1 MTSPIHLSVKSG
13 LGAGTRSGCL
23 VVGVFENHKLSHAAT
38 ELDRASRGQLRAIL
52 RRGDIEGRIGQTLL
66 LQALDHV
73 PAQRVLLVGCGGA
86 RELNDARYRR
96 VLAAAAARLLE
107 TGSSEAVSF
116 LSELPVP
123 GRELYWKVRQAVE
136 AAREARYRFDAF
148 KSKRNGRVPAL
159 KRITLA
165 IAEARQLAAAERAL
179 HDGTAI
185 ANGIDLAK
193 DLANTPPNICHPTY
207 LAGRAKELARRHR
220 SLKVTV
226 LEEAQMRRLG
236 MHSLLAVARG
246 SHQPPKFIILEYKGV
261 RGGTK
266 PIALVG
272 KGVTFDTGGIS
283 IKPAAAMDEMKFDMC
298 GAASVFG
305 TMSAVAE
312 MKLPLHVV
320 AAIPA
325 VENMPG
331 GNATRPADIVTSLSG
346 QTVEILN
353 TDAEGRLIL
362 CDAITYIERR
372 YAPQTVVDVATLTG
386 ACVIALGNHA
396 TGLFSNH
403 QPLADAL
410 LAAGQTAGDRAWQLP
425 LWEEYQS
432 QLDSPFADMANV
444 GGREGGAITAACF
457 LSRFAKNLQ
466 WAHLDIA
473 GTAYRSGKQKGATG
487 RPVPLLTQFLLD
499 RAGRSR

>member
-1 MTSPIHLSVKSG
+1 MTSSIRIAAKSG

-23 VVGVFENHKLSHAAT
+23 VVGVFENDKLTHAAT
-38 ELDRASRGQLRAIL
+38 ELDRASRGQLRAIV

-66 LQALDHV
+66 LQALDNV
-73 PAQRVLLVGCGGA
+73 PAQRVLVVGCGVA
-86 RELNDARYRR
+86 RELTDARYRR
-96 VLAAAAARLLE
+96 VLAAAAARLME
-107 TGSSEAVSF
+107 TGSSEVVSF
-116 LSELPVP
+116 LSDLPVP
-123 GRELYWKVRQAVE
+123 DLEVYWKVRLAVE
-136 AAREARYRFDAF
+136 ATREARYRFDDF
-148 KSKRNGRVPAL
+148 KSKRSGRAPSL
-159 KRITLA
+159 KRMTLA
-165 IAEARQLAAAERAL
+165 IDEARQLPAAERAL
-179 HDGTAI
+179 HDGAAI

-207 LAGRAKELARRHR
+207 LANRAKELARRHR
-220 SLKVTV
+220 SLKVSV
-226 LEEAQMRRLG
+226 LEAAQMRRLG
-236 MHSLLAVARG
+236 MHTLLAVARG
-246 SHQPPKFIILEYKGV
+246 SHQPPRLIVFEYKGA
-261 RGGTK
+261 RGSGK

-372 YAPQTVVDVATLTG
+372 YAPQTVVDIATLTG

-410 LAAGQTAGDRAWQLP
+410 LAAGQAAGDRAWQLP

-457 LSRFAKNLQ
+457 LSRFARKLQ

>member
-1 MTSPIHLSVKSG
+1 MIGSIQFAVKSG

-23 VVGVFENHKLSHAAT
+23 VVGVFENDKLTHAAT
-38 ELDRASRGQLRAIL
+38 ELNRASRGQLRAIL

-66 LQALDHV
+66 LQALNNV
-73 PAQRVLLVGCGGA
+73 PAQRVLVVGCGGA
-86 RELNDARYRR
+86 RELNEAKYRR
-96 VLAAAAARLLE
+96 VLAAAAARLVE
-107 TGSSEAVSF
+107 TGSNEAVSF
-116 LSELPVP
+116 LGDLAVP
-123 GRELYWKVRQAVE
+123 GREVYWKIRLAVE

-148 KSKRNGRVPAL
+148 KSKRNGRVPPL
-159 KRITLA
+159 KRMTLA
-165 IAEARQLAAAERAL
+165 VAEARQLAVAERAL

-185 ANGIDLAK
+185 ANGVDLAK
-193 DLANTPPNICHPTY
+193 DLANTPPNVCHPTY
-207 LAGRAKELARRHR
+207 LAQRARELVRRHR

-236 MHSLLAVARG
+236 MHTLLAVARG
-246 SHQPPKFIILEYKGV
+246 SHQPPKLIIFEYKGA
-261 RGGTK
+261 RGGGK

-372 YAPQTVVDVATLTG
+372 YAPQAVVDIATLTG

-403 QPLADAL
+403 QALADAL
-410 LAAGQTAGDRAWQLP
+410 LAAGQTTGDRAWQLP

-457 LSRFAKNLQ
+457 LSRYAKNLQ